1 MSDPRDDF
9 LAAMRAALGPDAIL
23 PQRIEPGRWHR
34 FSTNGRRSDT
44 AGWCMLFPDMRAGVF
59 GCYRAGVSDV
69 WSARGREAMTPS
81 ERAELRLL
89 VQQAQAERT
98 AEQRQRWA
106 INADRISALWAEC
119 VPLVQGDPVGQY
131 LKRRGIVGVW
141 PLPPCLRLHRG
152 MSYWHE
158 GAPLGEF
165 PAMVAPIVAPD
176 GVVVALHRT
185 YLTRDGRKADV
196 PTVKKLT
203 GAAGPLAGAAIPL
216 HAPEAGRLGIAEG
229 IETALAATCAAG
241 VPTVAAYCAD
251 NLARWRWPA
260 AVRRLVVFAD
270 ADPAGIKAADELVAR
285 AVRAGLQ
292 AQALAPSAPGTDWA
306 DVWAAA
312 GECAT

>member
-9 LAAMRAALGPDAIL
+9 LAAMRVALGPDAIL
-23 PQRIEPGRWHR
+23 PQRIQSGRWHR
-34 FSTNGRRSDT
+34 FSTNGRRGDT

-81 ERAELRLL
+81 ERAELRQQ

-106 INADRISALWAEC
+106 INAERISALWAEC

-152 MSYWHE
+152 VSYWHE
-158 GAPLGEF
+158 CTHLGEF

-285 AVRAGLQ
+285 AVRGGLQ
-292 AQALAPSAPGTDWA
+292 AQALAPSLPGADWA
-306 DVWAAA
+306 DVWVAGGERAA
-312 GECAT
+312 

>member
-1 MSDPRDDF
+1 MADPRDDF

-34 FSTNGRRSDT
+34 FSTNGGRNDC
-44 AGWCMLFPDMRAGVF
+44 AGWCMLFPDLRVGVF

-69 WSARGREAMTPS
+69 WRVRGREAMTPS
-81 ERAELRLL
+81 ERAELR
-89 VQQAQAERT
+89 QQMHQAQAERT
-98 AEQRQRWA
+98 AERRQRWA
-106 INADRISALWAEC
+106 INAERIGALWAEC
-119 VPLVQGDPVGQY
+119 VPLVQGDPVAQY

-141 PLPPCLRLHRG
+141 PLPQCLRLHRG

-158 GAPLGEF
+158 GTPLGEF

-216 HAPEAGRLGIAEG
+216 HAPKAGRLAIAEG
-229 IETALAATCAAG
+229 IETALAATCASG

-251 NLARWRWPA
+251 NLARWRWPS

-270 ADPAGIKAADELVAR
+270 ADPAGNKAADELVAR

-292 AQALAPSAPGTDWA
+292 AQALTPSAPGTDWA

-312 GECAT
+312 GECST